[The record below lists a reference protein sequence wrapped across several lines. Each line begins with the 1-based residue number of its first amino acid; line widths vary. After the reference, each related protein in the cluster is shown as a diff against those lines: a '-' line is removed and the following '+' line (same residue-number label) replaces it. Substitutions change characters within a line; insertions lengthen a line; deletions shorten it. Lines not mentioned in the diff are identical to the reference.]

1 MARRRPAKRIARRGP
16 IREPYDRVLI
26 VCEGKRTE
34 PLYFHELAD
43 RYRLSTANF
52 KVIGSGADPKTVVRE
67 AKEKLRNENGLGENF
82 DRVYCVFDRDEH
94 ATYEEACNEARASGL
109 MLAISWPCFEFWL
122 RLHFGF
128 TRHPYLRTGGKS
140 PAQNCVDELRGF
152 LPGYEKAARGVFFE
166 LEDRLEEAK
175 VHAARALEDARAT
188 NAFNPSTEVHK
199 LVHYLQSLNSKGAA
213 QFDRP
218 R

>member
-1 MARRRPAKRIARRGP
+1 MARRPAIRIARRGP

-34 PLYFHELAD
+34 PLYFGDLAD

-52 KVIGSGADPKTVVRE
+52 KVVGSGADPKTVVRE
-67 AKEKLRNENGLGENF
+67 AKEQLSNENGLGENF

-94 ATYEEACNEARASGL
+94 ATFLEACDGARASGL

-122 RLHFGF
+122 RLHFDF
-128 TRHPYLRTGGKS
+128 TRHPYARSGGKS

-152 LPGYEKAARGVFFE
+152 LPDYEKAARGVFFE
-166 LEDRLEEAK
+166 LEDRLDAAK
-175 VHAARALEDARAT
+175 VRATRALADARAT
-188 NAFNPSTEVHK
+188 GAFNPSTEVHK
-199 LVHYLQSLNSKGAA
+199 LVHYLQSLNPDGDA
-213 QFDRP
+213 QFD
-218 R
+218 